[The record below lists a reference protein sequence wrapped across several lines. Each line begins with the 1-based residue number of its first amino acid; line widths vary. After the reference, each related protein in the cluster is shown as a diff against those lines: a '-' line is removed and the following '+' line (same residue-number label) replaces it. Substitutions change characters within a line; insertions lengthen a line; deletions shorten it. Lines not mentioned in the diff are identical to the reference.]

1 MITYFQILTLAPS
14 PTYQVLMLPNLLS
27 GQGRIALMTLAIG
40 FMIDGP
46 LASIQENIKKV
57 AESFTCLYKLL
68 NQVCYGIFYESR

>member
-1 MITYFQILTLAPS
+1 
-14 PTYQVLMLPNLLS
+14 MLPNLLS

-68 NQVCYGIFYESR
+68 NQVCYGFVLTILHVKVIIIMVRT